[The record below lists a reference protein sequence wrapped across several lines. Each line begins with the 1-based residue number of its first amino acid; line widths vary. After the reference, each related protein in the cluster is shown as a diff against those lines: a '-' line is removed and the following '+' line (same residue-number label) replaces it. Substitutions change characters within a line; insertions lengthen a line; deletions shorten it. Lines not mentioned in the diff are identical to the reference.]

1 MKSVAVV
8 GGGINGVMTAWE
20 LAKIGH
26 RVTLFER
33 KQLMSAT
40 SSASTKLLHG
50 GLRYLEHGSFLL
62 VREALS
68 ERAWWL
74 AQAPHLC
81 HPLRILLPHYKGSR
95 RSCWMLGMGLYLYS
109 FLAGH
114 ANIAPHQWLSREQVL
129 QASPDISPQGLSGA
143 YAFWD
148 GQMDDHGLGLWAA
161 EHAVLAGVA
170 IREQTPVLTLSV
182 NGDLTTPDAVE
193 HFDMLVNVAGPWAG
207 QLLKASGIPAIHTLE
222 LVRGSHL
229 LVNRIC
235 SAALLAEVRD
245 SKRVAFILPYQGKT
259 LVGTTEVRQSL
270 TESIICSNEEHAFL
284 VAFHDSLMV
293 TPLKPG
299 EISGIFSGLRPLV
312 GTCVKSVDPAKISR
326 EYAIEQHGRVIS
338 VFGGKW
344 TTARSLGCKVAAMVG
359 KSLRG

>member
-33 KQLMSAT
+33 KQLMCAT

-95 RSCWMLGMGLYLYS
+95 RSCWMLGMGLCLYS

-245 SKRVAFILPYQGKT
+245 SKRVAFIL
-259 LVGTTEVRQSL
+259 
-270 TESIICSNEEHAFL
+270 
-284 VAFHDSLMV
+284 AFHDSLMV